1 MIIEIDQNISCHSNT
16 VWLDSKKR
24 LVCLLV
30 FSNPSLIKKTNPNS
44 KKKKKKKKNSNQKTQ
59 GSVANYKLISISQM
73 YLRNKYFN

>member
-44 KKKKKKKKNSNQKTQ
+44 KKKKKNTATSKHKAVWQTIN
-59 GSVANYKLISISQM
+59 
-73 YLRNKYFN
+73 

>member
-1 MIIEIDQNISCHSNT
+1 MIEIDQNISCHSNT

-24 LVCLLV
+24 LVCLLL

-44 KKKKKKKKNSNQKTQ
+44 KKKKKKYSNQQTQ